1 MENGDSQN
9 RRPNVWMISGCSRG
23 LGRSIVSAALARGDK
38 VIATARDV
46 SQLSYARDNENV
58 ELLSLDVTAPQ
69 DVFNQMIQEAI
80 SIFGRIDVLVNNAGY
95 VASSVW
101 EETRS
106 ACLRQINAL
115 NN

>member
-1 MENGDSQN
+1 M
-9 RRPNVWMISGCSRG
+9 
-23 LGRSIVSAALARGDK
+23 
-38 VIATARDV
+38 IATARDV

-69 DVFNQMIQEAI
+69 DVLNQKIQEAI

-95 VASSVW
+95 VASGVW